1 MKHIED
7 DILKLCSF
15 ARSGLMTMQGKEYHR
30 ITHTECDFNDDH
42 KHRVSVLNQNIT
54 LVDVRAAK
62 NYAEGHVPG
71 AINLPFDKF
80 SRFEGTEKE
89 FPELRKD
96 GFNYIYCYELGC
108 NLATKAARKLAS
120 LGYPVKEMKGG
131 FNAWKDHS
139 YPIEK

>member
-54 LVDVRAAK
+54 LVNV
-62 NYAEGHVPG
+62 
-71 AINLPFDKF
+71 
-80 SRFEGTEKE
+80 
-89 FPELRKD
+89 
-96 GFNYIYCYELGC
+96 YELYC
-108 NLATKAARKLAS
+108 NREYSQWTVASPSFVRTRLDKSATVVVEVTS
-120 LGYPVKEMKGG
+120 FVGNPVGDGEGK
-131 FNAWKDHS
+131 NIS
-139 YPIEK
+139 NQ